1 MDLYSLPHHLDA
13 EAGACRVVI
22 ESVKGRRSK
31 FVYDIKSKSFE
42 LAGLLPEGMS
52 FPLDYG
58 FIPSTLAED
67 GDPIDVLVLADE
79 PAFAGA
85 VLKVR
90 LIGVFEAQQTKGKQ
104 HAVRNDRVIAVS
116 VVSRLY
122 QSITSVDDLG
132 DEFMTQLQQFWV
144 NYNDL
149 KGRNFEITAVKGAKR
164 ACRLI
169 EKQTVPSR

>member
-1 MDLYSLPHHLDA
+1 MDLYSLPHRLDS
-13 EAGACRVVI
+13 EASTCQVVI
-22 ESVKGRRSK
+22 ESVKGRRNK

-58 FIPSTLAED
+58 FIPSTLAAD
-67 GDPIDVLVLADE
+67 GDPVDVLVLADE

-90 LIGVFEAQQTKGKQ
+90 LIGVVEAEQRKRKKP
-104 HAVRNDRVIAVS
+104 AVRNDRIIAVS
-116 VVSRLY
+116 VLSRLY
-122 QSITSVDDLG
+122 ESITSIDDLG
-132 DEFMTQLQQFWV
+132 DAFLTNLQQFWV
-144 NYNDL
+144 NYNEL

-169 EKQTVPSR
+169 EKQSVPSR